1 MPASSTE
8 IQMRL
13 TGVDNAS
20 ALLDAATQ
28 KLAKMQGASAKAS
41 HKLRDAALGA
51 GKALLFTGPLA
62 ALRTLRR
69 GLLATAGA
77 AAALAY
83 ATDRSA
89 ARLGELSDAAAQA
102 GASADE
108 IQRLSQA
115 LGQAGVRG
123 ASVDTISNA
132 LARMAKTTGRTGI
145 AGLRETLAEIAA
157 LPDEAA
163 RIVALSDTFGKALG
177 PQFAALVRQGPDAL
191 REGLDGVVAAMPR
204 LSDSVVDAG
213 DAIADGMGSIR
224 TSIRNGWDQMLVS
237 VAQSVATHFGA
248 DSFRELGAR
257 VGAYVEYY
265 AQLAIRNL
273 VPLWDHLK
281 FYAANLP
288 RLFGA
293 AFRDIGDAIHANL
306 TRGLDALG
314 RFLPALRIYT
324 RAFGAAGNLSA
335 GDWEGAWETLTS
347 GPAAQEAGSNLGAV
361 LAEFAGREFVTHADD
376 LDAKLAERLAAVSGL
391 DEAMGKLATG
401 ATAAAEDAFD
411 EAADSAADLG
421 KAGAAAAKKTAEAW
435 RGAGAVMAG
444 SYEALK
450 LAIRRTAAAAA
461 SALSPA
467 SSGSSSSSPAAAE
480 STLLQVQRD
489 GWAFLRS
496 SLGSL
501 GVV

>member
-1 MPASSTE
+1 MPSTSTAVE
-8 IQMRL
+8 MRIQA
-13 TGVDNAS
+13 TDQAS

-28 KLAKMQGASAKAS
+28 KLAQMQGASTKAS

-69 GLLATAGA
+69 GLLATSAT

-83 ATDRSA
+83 ATDRAA
-89 ARLGELSDAAAQA
+89 ARFGTLSDQAAQA
-102 GASADE
+102 GATADE
-108 IQRLSQA
+108 ITRLSLA
-115 LGQAGVRG
+115 LQQAGVRA
-123 ASVDTISNA
+123 ASVDTLASA
-132 LARMAKTTGRTGI
+132 LARMAKTTGRTGL

-163 RIVALSDTFGKALG
+163 RVVALSESFGKALG

-191 REGLDGVVAAMPR
+191 KAGLDGVVAAMPR

-237 VAQSVATHFGA
+237 IAQSIATHFGS

-273 VPLWDHLK
+273 GPLWDHLK

-293 AFRDIGDAIHANL
+293 AFRDIGDAIHAHL

-335 GDWEGAWETLTS
+335 GDWEGAWRTLTE
-347 GPAAQEAGSNLGAV
+347 GPAVEAAGSNLGAV

-376 LDAKLAERLAAVSGL
+376 LDAKLAERLAAASGL
-391 DEAMGKLATG
+391 DEAMDKLATG
-401 ATAAAEDAFD
+401 ASGAAEETFD
-411 EAADSAADLG
+411 EAADKAADLG
-421 KAGAAAAKKTAEAW
+421 KAGAAAAKKTADAW
-435 RGAGAVMAG
+435 KGAGAVMAG

-450 LAIRRTAAAAA
+450 LAIRRTATAAA

-467 SSGSSSSSPAAAE
+467 SSSYSSTVAAGADT
-480 STLLQVQRD
+480 TLLQVQRD

-496 SLGSL
+496 SLSSL